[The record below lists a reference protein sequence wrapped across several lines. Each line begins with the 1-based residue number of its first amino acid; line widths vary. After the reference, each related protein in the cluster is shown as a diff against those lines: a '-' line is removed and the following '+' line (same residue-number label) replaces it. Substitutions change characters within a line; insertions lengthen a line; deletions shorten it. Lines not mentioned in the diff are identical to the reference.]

1 MENDKEL
8 SQQQVAE
15 EKSKKEQTGN
25 QSNPQPEKD
34 QSPTELT
41 DEELE
46 NEIKIHQAETERD

>member
-8 SQQQVAE
+8 NQQQVGE
-15 EKSKKEQTGN
+15 EKSKKEPGN

-34 QSPTELT
+34 QPATELT

>member
-15 EKSKKEQTGN
+15 EKSKKEPGN
-25 QSNPQPEKD
+25 QPNPQPEKD
-34 QSPTELT
+34 PPATELT

>member
-1 MENDKEL
+1 MEKDKEL
-8 SQQQVAE
+8 NQQQTGE
-15 EKSKKEQTGN
+15 EKSKKEPGN

-34 QSPTELT
+34 QPPTESI

>member
-8 SQQQVAE
+8 NQQRVAE
-15 EKSKKEQTGN
+15 EKSKKEPGN

-34 QSPTELT
+34 QPPTELT